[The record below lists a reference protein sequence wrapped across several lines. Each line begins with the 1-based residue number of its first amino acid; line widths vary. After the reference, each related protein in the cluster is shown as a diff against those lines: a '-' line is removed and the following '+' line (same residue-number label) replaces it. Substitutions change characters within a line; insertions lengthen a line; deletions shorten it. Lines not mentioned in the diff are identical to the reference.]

1 VNLTIFLVLLNAKL
15 ALQIHTLAIRE
26 EAQVALVVQQVGR
39 PKLAAPSANLA
50 RLELSATSKATS
62 AKTVA

>member
-1 VNLTIFLVLLNAKL
+1 MNLTIFLVLLNAKL

-39 PKLAAPSANLA
+39 RKKVAPSANHA

-62 AKTVA
+62 AKTVV